1 MGENARPFTTL
12 YWDFLNCH
20 KETFRKNHRMRQ
32 QLSAIKRL
40 TDLEE
45 LRERATQVMDGLDN
59 GLV

>member
-1 MGENARPFTTL
+1 MS
-12 YWDFLNCH
+12 
-20 KETFRKNHRMRQ
+20 Q

-45 LRERATQVMDGLDN
+45 LRERATQVMDGLDK